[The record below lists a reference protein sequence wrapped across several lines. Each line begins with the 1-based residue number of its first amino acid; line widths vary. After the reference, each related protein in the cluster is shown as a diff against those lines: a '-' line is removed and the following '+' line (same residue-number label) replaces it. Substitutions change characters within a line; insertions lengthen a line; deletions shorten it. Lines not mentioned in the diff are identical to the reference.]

1 MNEYSNNETELN
13 RNVKTTNA
21 EQIDSAPLTYEDT
34 KTSNKTYNI
43 LSFVPTISF
52 LIFLCLMLVSIAFLP
67 VASINAFNLNENF
80 GTIIS
85 AERFDEIPGLN
96 AVSLVII
103 IVILVSIFYTILLLQ
118 NRFSVFKYKKF
129 LGKPLYKF
137 LELFSIIFIL
147 ACLLLSISIIN
158 KIVIADDGIGLIK
171 VGFYPIVTIV
181 LSIACLS
188 AVIIS
193 KVLCRAHENAN
204 PEILEKWNEER
215 LKVKEKTKT
224 KTEKIKK
231 VASYGNKKSLKLLLV
246 PVILLAVTFVCSTLN
261 VGAVA
266 ERFTAK
272 TFNADS
278 LQKVLIEDS
287 GRFEVVK
294 STIENA
300 IGNPYTP
307 EGSSVNYNEVV
318 YYTDNY
324 LEFLK
329 KAELNQK
336 YALLAIEHGD
346 YRISGLLKQAKSL
359 ELESE
364 TLAYGKAE
372 ITYNGYGDMKEVV
385 YNNVVIEGLSSIIK
399 KLDTVKIYNVVEEF
413 SDQTNTTRKITKL
426 TYMATYLDGSFIYKT
441 CENVAVVLSDGT
453 VSTTYEGS
461 YVGKT
466 LKWQDTFGKYETVAT
481 LNN

>member
-13 RNVKTTNA
+13 ESIKTANA
-21 EQIDSAPLTYEDT
+21 EHLESASLNSGDT
-34 KTSNKTYNI
+34 KTSNKTYNV
-43 LSFVPTISF
+43 LSFIPTISF
-52 LIFLCLMLVSIAFLP
+52 LFFFCLTLISIALLP

-96 AVSLVII
+96 ALSLVII
-103 IVILVSIFYTILLLQ
+103 IVTLISLFYAILLLQ

-129 LGKPLYKF
+129 LGKPLYRF

-147 ACLLLSISIIN
+147 AYLVFSISIIN

-193 KVLCRAHENAN
+193 KVLCRTHENAN

-215 LKVKEKTKT
+215 QKAKEKAKT
-224 KTEKIKK
+224 KTEKVKK
-231 VASYGNKKSLKLLLV
+231 VASYGNKKFLKLLLV
-246 PVILLAVTFVCSTLN
+246 PVIILAITFGGNALN
-261 VGAVA
+261 IGSVV

-272 TFNADS
+272 TFNAKS
-278 LQKVLIEDS
+278 LQQVLIEDS

-294 STIENA
+294 STIEGA
-300 IGNPYTP
+300 IGKPYTP
-307 EGSSVNYNEVV
+307 DGSSINVNDVV

-329 KAELNQK
+329 KAERNQK

-346 YRISGLLKQAKSL
+346 YRISGLLKQTKAL
-359 ELESE
+359 ELEYE

-372 ITYNGYGDMKEVV
+372 ISYSSYGDIKKVV
-385 YNNVVIEGLSSIIK
+385 YNNVVIDGFSSIIK
-399 KLDTVKIYNVVEEF
+399 KLDTLKIYNVVEEF

-426 TYMATYLDGSFIYKT
+426 TYMATYSDGSFIYKT
-441 CENVAVVLSDGT
+441 CENVSVVLGDGS